1 MPSLTPTHDVLQ
13 YIKSNISA
21 ATRFWLYLFAF
32 LSGAATAAAVAV
44 TAALAPDAAMTVAA
58 IGGALTGL
66 ASTVAGGLGAVY
78 VDFPLPDDHPIF
90 AEDDE
95 PDTDWHG

>member
-1 MPSLTPTHDVLQ
+1 M
-13 YIKSNISA
+13 
-21 ATRFWLYLFAF
+21 R
-32 LSGAATAAAVAV
+32 
-44 TAALAPDAAMTVAA
+44 AALTADTISDQGMCLRRASAMSVRARLVVLGEDRVIVAA

-95 PDTDWHG
+95 PDTGWHG